1 MNYVYV
7 LEINHL
13 SVISFANIFSQSVSC
28 VFALLIIS
36 FTMQKLI
43 RLIRSHLF
51 ILVSLSF
58 FFFFLH
64 WESDL
69 QNIAMIYIRTIL
81 PMFFYKSFMM

>member
-1 MNYVYV
+1 M
-7 LEINHL
+7 

-58 FFFFLH
+58 FFFFFLH

-69 QNIAMIYIRTIL
+69 QNIVMIYIRTIL

>member
-51 ILVSLSF
+51 ILVSIF
-58 FFFFLH
+58 FFFFALG
-64 WESDL
+64 E
-69 QNIAMIYIRTIL
+69 
-81 PMFFYKSFMM
+81 

>member
-1 MNYVYV
+1 MNYLYI

-13 SVISFANIFSQSVSC
+13 SVASFANIFSQSVSC
-28 VFALLIIS
+28 VFALFIIS

-51 ILVSLSF
+51 ILVSI
-58 FFFFLH
+58 FFFLH

-69 QNIAMIYIRTIL
+69 KNIAMIYIRTIL
-81 PMFFYKSFMM
+81 PMFFSRSFMM

>member
-36 FTMQKLI
+36 FTMHKLI

>member
-51 ILVSLSF
+51 ILVSI
-58 FFFFLH
+58 FFFLQ

-69 QNIAMIYIRTIL
+69 KNIAMIYIRTLL
-81 PMFFYKSFMM
+81 PMFFSKSFMM